1 MRISDWS
8 SDVCSSDLRISDDEL
23 LADPVVQTEAL
34 GLTANPGIPMPS
46 AIFGASRRNSAGLDL
61 SDAATLSSS
70 RMAMESIRA
79 DAHSTD
85 ERRVGKECGSMC
97 RFRGYT
103 YNYTKTKMKQNNAK
117 NCNR

>member
-61 SDAATLSSS
+61 SDAATLSSL

-79 DAHSTD
+79 DEHHAAPMRSE
-85 ERRVGKECGSMC
+85 ERSVGKECVSTC
-97 RFRGYT
+97 RYWWCP
-103 YNYTKTKMKQNNAK
+103 YN
-117 NCNR
+117 

>member
-61 SDAATLSSS
+61 SDAATLSSL

-79 DAHSTD
+79 DAHHAAPMIGRS
-85 ERRVGKECGSMC
+85 EARRVGKECVSTGSS
-97 RFRGYT
+97 RWSP
-103 YNYTKTKMKQNNAK
+103 
-117 NCNR
+117 